1 VRAVCKFFCFVKT
14 FSCFLETQ
22 GLIESYLFTIQVRKD
37 WYVFAVLST
46 LPWVGRELYE
56 KKEQALEHLLV
67 SIEVYLGKRSKKHH
81 AALRV
86 WALDTPHPQEEV
98 CFIVLLKNYHSALF
112 NFVKI
117 YYCRVSFSSLFK
129 PSAPNRTLSE
139 GSTVFSFVHVSI
151 WTSFFDNL

>member
-1 VRAVCKFFCFVKT
+1 M
-14 FSCFLETQ
+14 
-22 GLIESYLFTIQVRKD
+22 
-37 WYVFAVLST
+37 FAVLST

-98 CFIVLLKNYHSALF
+98 CFMASLKSSHIVLF
-112 NFVKI
+112 NFV
-117 YYCRVSFSSLFK
+117 
-129 PSAPNRTLSE
+129 
-139 GSTVFSFVHVSI
+139 
-151 WTSFFDNL
+151 

>member
-1 VRAVCKFFCFVKT
+1 MQVVLLCKNFFLLLRNT
-14 FSCFLETQ
+14 
-22 GLIESYLFTIQVRKD
+22 GSYQVFYLLTIQVRKD

-98 CFIVLLKNYHSALF
+98 C
-112 NFVKI
+112 
-117 YYCRVSFSSLFK
+117 
-129 PSAPNRTLSE
+129 
-139 GSTVFSFVHVSI
+139 
-151 WTSFFDNL
+151 

>member
-1 VRAVCKFFCFVKT
+1 M
-14 FSCFLETQ
+14 
-22 GLIESYLFTIQVRKD
+22 
-37 WYVFAVLST
+37 FAVLST

-98 CFIVLLKNYHSALF
+98 CFIVSLKNFCIVLF

-117 YYCRVSFSSLFK
+117 Y
-129 PSAPNRTLSE
+129 
-139 GSTVFSFVHVSI
+139 
-151 WTSFFDNL
+151 

>member
-1 VRAVCKFFCFVKT
+1 V
-14 FSCFLETQ
+14 
-22 GLIESYLFTIQVRKD
+22 GLIESYLFAIQVRKD

-98 CFIVLLKNYHSALF
+98 CFMASHKNSHIALF
-112 NFVKI
+112 NI
-117 YYCRVSFSSLFK
+117 SYLI
-129 PSAPNRTLSE
+129 L
-139 GSTVFSFVHVSI
+139 
-151 WTSFFDNL
+151 LM